1 MFSTSAHSDPGTP
14 QSGPGTPHSGLG
26 TPHTDGDASGQE
38 IQSDDEKWDGGG
50 KSDQS
55 EDEEE
60 KRHYSDE
67 ERENSDDEGPRHRKP
82 GTPRF
87 YSKDILKYLYHG
99 LPYSII
105 LDVLCRISTVMCT
118 LYSTHILWVST
129 EKSYLLPGA
138 TFLYLLLQYS
148 QKK

>member
-14 QSGPGTPHSGLG
+14 QSGLGTPHSGLG
-26 TPHTDGDASGQE
+26 TPHSDGEASGQE
-38 IQSDDEKWDGGG
+38 IQSDDEKWDGEG

-67 ERENSDDEGPRHRKP
+67 ERENSDDEGPRHRKS

-87 YSKDILKYLYHG
+87 YSKDIVQHLYHVSA
-99 LPYSII
+99 YSV
-105 LDVLCRISTVMCT
+105 VL
-118 LYSTHILWVST
+118 
-129 EKSYLLPGA
+129 A
-138 TFLYLLLQYS
+138 TFPLMLSAALDSRFCVFPLS
-148 QKK
+148 ELPVT

>member
-1 MFSTSAHSDPGTP
+1 MFYTSAHSDPGTP

-67 ERENSDDEGPRHRKP
+67 ERENSDDEGPRHRKS

-87 YSKDILKYLYHG
+87 HSKDILQHLNHG
-99 LPYSII
+99 SPYSVI
-105 LDVLCRISTVMCT
+105 LNVLYRIFTDVI
-118 LYSTHILWVST
+118 
-129 EKSYLLPGA
+129 G
-138 TFLYLLLQYS
+138 
-148 QKK
+148 